1 MRGKGR
7 SFICFLMCIIMCTLF
22 ASCSFDVKIPELEV
36 NGGSLSRAELARNI
50 IYAIKDKKNVSDSY
64 TSIPEKQLNG
74 ISYSY
79 FSEFSE
85 IMRNYCN
92 NQGTIKSF
100 RFLKAEEKQEYLN
113 SIYSINPYA
122 EKMTDAY
129 GDFSVVEIACSK
141 SKKNTNPPRFLLAEK
156 GDMAFLSSKYLSD
169 FIDSYN
175 YVQHY
180 LSLVFN
186 QKKDGVISLLSPQ
199 LRGDVYIN
207 SVIQA
212 KAEETIEY
220 YKTHV
225 KSTVNDTS
233 MDFLSPYYMDVI
245 VPDAVD
251 SSGVTGRHKIRIVS
265 DASNSFRIDDNI
277 LPVINSEDNIITY
290 DNKNVLAPGAAYKGD
305 EVNKLL
311 GAPIYSS
318 DYDLPE
324 GESVKL
330 GRMRLSSYPGMIAT
344 FYTQS
349 SGRDYSCTLRSV
361 RFYNGNY
368 QLKNGV
374 HVGMSISELLLIY
387 PMIDNYGYKYH
398 FTSEGNEFEVSFKY
412 DENYNVT
419 EIRIARI

>member
-1 MRGKGR
+1 M
-7 SFICFLMCIIMCTLF
+7 MMCTLLT
-22 ASCSFDVKIPELEV
+22 ACSFGVKIPDLEV
-36 NGGSLSRAELARNI
+36 NGSTLSKAELTRNI
-50 IYAIKDKKNVSDSY
+50 IYAIKDKKNVSESY
-64 TSIPEKQLNG
+64 TRIPGKQLDG

-79 FSEFSE
+79 FSEFTE
-85 IMRNYCN
+85 IMRNYCG

-100 RFLKAEEKQEYLN
+100 RFLKADEKKEYLE
-113 SIYSINPYA
+113 SIYKVNPYA

-129 GDFSVVEIACSK
+129 GDLDIVEITCSK
-141 SKKNTNPPRFLLAEK
+141 TKKTSNPPRFILSIKDET
-156 GDMAFLSSKYLSD
+156 AFLSAGYVSD

-186 QKKDGVISLLSPQ
+186 EKKDGVISLLSPQ
-199 LRGDVYIN
+199 LRGEVYIN

-212 KAEETIEY
+212 KAEETIDY

-225 KSTVNDTS
+225 KSTVNDTT

-251 SSGVTGRHKIRIVS
+251 SSGVVTRHKVRIVS
-265 DASNSFRIDDNI
+265 DASNSFRIDDDI
-277 LPVINSEDNIITY
+277 PPVIDLDDNIVVFE
-290 DNKNVLAPGAAYKGD
+290 NKNVLSPGATYTG
-305 EVNKLL
+305 EELNNLL
-311 GAPIYSS
+311 GASIYSA

-324 GESVKL
+324 GESVKI
-330 GRMRLSSYPGMIAT
+330 GKMRLSSYPGMMAT
-344 FYTQS
+344 FYTQT

-368 QLKNGV
+368 SLKNGA
-374 HVGMSISELLLIY
+374 HVGMSVSELLLIY
-387 PMIDNYGYKYH
+387 PMLDNYGYKYR
-398 FTSEGNEFEVSFKY
+398 FSSDGNEFEVSFKF

-419 EIRIARI
+419 EIRMVKI